1 MSDSMG
7 MGRPGRRQPLHGPQ
21 RAGSHGGIREG
32 LRSAGSPAEFRDRG
46 EGSPRAAASWDGTPR
61 VPHDRLS
68 DDASLRRRILSGD
81 RAAAGAL
88 FERHLDPVYE
98 FVHYRLG
105 ADRAA
110 VEDVVQDTFLVALE
124 SLESF
129 DERASLHA
137 WLCGIARNKIR
148 ASRRKLRP
156 RALADVLAES
166 DPEIDAI
173 LADVSREPLPEAV
186 LEREE
191 TAALVGATLSSLTPE
206 YRAALLARYVEGRSV
221 SEVAEEGGLGYKAA
235 ESRLARARSAFARV
249 FELLARRRGGLS

>member
-1 MSDSMG
+1 MHGPRRARSHRG
-7 MGRPGRRQPLHGPQ
+7 NHGRPGSRLHG
-21 RAGSHGGIREG
+21 AGIR
-32 LRSAGSPAEFRDRG
+32 DWG
-46 EGSPRAAASWDGTPR
+46 EGSARPAAPWGGLPR
-61 VPHDRLS
+61 VPHDRS
-68 DDASLRRRILSGD
+68 APDDASLRRRILSGD

-148 ASRRKLRP
+148 ASRRRLRP
-156 RALADVLAES
+156 RPLADVLAES

-173 LADVSREPLPEAV
+173 LADVAREPLPDAV

-191 TAALVGATLSSLTPE
+191 TRALVGATLSSLTPE
-206 YRAALLARYVEGRSV
+206 YRAALLSRYVEGRSV
-221 SEVAEEGGLGYKAA
+221 SEVADESGLGYKAT

>member
-1 MSDSMG
+1 
-7 MGRPGRRQPLHGPQ
+7 
-21 RAGSHGGIREG
+21 
-32 LRSAGSPAEFRDRG
+32 
-46 EGSPRAAASWDGTPR
+46 
-61 VPHDRLS
+61 VPHDRS
-68 DDASLRRRILSGD
+68 APDDAVLRRRILSGD

-88 FERHLDPVYE
+88 FERHLDPVSE

-173 LADVSREPLPEAV
+173 LADVAREPLPDAV

-191 TAALVGATLSSLTPE
+191 TRALVGATLSSLTPE

-221 SEVAEEGGLGYKAA
+221 SEVAEQGGLGYKAA